1 MPGLAKPVAAVSG
14 RRGEPA
20 ALQEQL
26 CSAAPGLLSL
36 PHLTRKPIHLPL
48 PVLKGLLL
56 TMLQS
61 ILSFPLNKTL
71 SGYSSP
77 SYFLR
82 VYGVP
87 GTILVLRDPAEVTG
101 LASGEA
107 EQQHIRSLRR
117 LRGCAQQSGSAKG
130 AGL

>member
-1 MPGLAKPVAAVSG
+1 
-14 RRGEPA
+14 
-20 ALQEQL
+20 
-26 CSAAPGLLSL
+26 
-36 PHLTRKPIHLPL
+36 
-48 PVLKGLLL
+48 
-56 TMLQS
+56 MLQS

-117 LRGCAQQSGSAKG
+117 LRGCAQQSWSAKG